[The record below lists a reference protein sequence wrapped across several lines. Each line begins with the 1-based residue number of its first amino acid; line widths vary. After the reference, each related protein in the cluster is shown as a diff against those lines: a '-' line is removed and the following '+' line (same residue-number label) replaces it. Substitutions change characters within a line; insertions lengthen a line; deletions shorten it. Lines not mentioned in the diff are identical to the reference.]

1 MTLPE
6 AVDKIKHE
14 THRLARHQYAWFRL
28 NDSRIR
34 WFGVNETN
42 GQASIVGMD
51 EIKAIIEGFIS

>member
-28 NDSRIR
+28 SDNRIR
-34 WFGVNETN
+34 WFGMT
-42 GQASIVGMD
+42 GRKPRASSAAMD
-51 EIKAIIEGFIS
+51 EIKAMIEGFIS